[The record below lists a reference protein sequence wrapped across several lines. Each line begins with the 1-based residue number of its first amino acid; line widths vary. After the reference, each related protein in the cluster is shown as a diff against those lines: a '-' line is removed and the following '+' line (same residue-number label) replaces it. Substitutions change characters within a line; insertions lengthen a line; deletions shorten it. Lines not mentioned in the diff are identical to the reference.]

1 MATVAEKN
9 LKIATNCPPK
19 LGRERGRGVPVN
31 FWKNGEK
38 RRKSPVKTGIKLL
51 LGISWKGIYLTQ
63 RRLVGNALVN
73 WARSGGAEGTQ
84 KCVLNGIRR
93 ISKITFVGSAVMN
106 PARNCIACIQ
116 NGAVGRIIYFLKI
129 SLVKALANWAGK
141 KGTIRS
147 RKLRVGLCSGKGG
160 NCSPE
165 APPGRR
171 AGLTKIFANCK
182 FQEDGRGRRPDRSSS
197 RRPGRD
203 ADDRR
208 RGDADDHRREDGVPL
223 DGHSQRMETEEPAQV
238 YTIYPLGYRNH
249 LGTCRTKS
257 RTAAWPEIL
266 KVVEIEKCREYFYE
280 ECKHGMAEVGYVV
293 PRPGPLES
301 PLMVSRTSNKFPM
314 GKLIGQAV
322 ARPGPRES
330 FPSGSG
336 KGVTIVQA
344 GIEMG
349 KMPDYFVHRQANRRR
364 KVWERN
370 SMGNGWKNE
379 KLRKNK
385 CFAGPGKILR
395 PETQRQGR
403 PPARRPPG
411 ARPSS
416 RRAPLI
422 RGQDLD
428 MMTEEFFC
436 IRKMAVSGICQSI
449 TLNVMAVPHETL
461 GLITTMEF
469 LPVQFIGYGGG
480 PLGPIKVELDGT
492 RAGFGRKCV
501 AFWNS

>member
-1 MATVAEKN
+1 
-9 LKIATNCPPK
+9 
-19 LGRERGRGVPVN
+19 
-31 FWKNGEK
+31 
-38 RRKSPVKTGIKLL
+38 
-51 LGISWKGIYLTQ
+51 
-63 RRLVGNALVN
+63 
-73 WARSGGAEGTQ
+73 
-84 KCVLNGIRR
+84 
-93 ISKITFVGSAVMN
+93 
-106 PARNCIACIQ
+106 
-116 NGAVGRIIYFLKI
+116 
-129 SLVKALANWAGK
+129 
-141 KGTIRS
+141 
-147 RKLRVGLCSGKGG
+147 
-160 NCSPE
+160 
-165 APPGRR
+165 
-171 AGLTKIFANCK
+171 
-182 FQEDGRGRRPDRSSS
+182 
-197 RRPGRD
+197 
-203 ADDRR
+203 
-208 RGDADDHRREDGVPL
+208 
-223 DGHSQRMETEEPAQV
+223 METEEPAQV

-301 PLMVSRTSNKFPM
+301 PLTVSRTSNKFPM

-344 GIEMG
+344 GTEMG

-395 PETQRQGR
+395 PGTQRQGR

-416 RRAPLI
+416 RRAPLR

-428 MMTEEFFC
+428 MMTEDFSFC

-480 PLGPIKVELDGT
+480 AVGAHKS
-492 RAGFGRKCV
+492 RAGRYASRLRKKMRSILEFLALYIMTCMHGTGRKIIWTTV
-501 AFWNS
+501 NATPSGYWVWNYRCRKVGMDEWKRYILTCIWIGYVLEHV